1 MDPSMMMPGGM
12 PGAPGAA
19 SEPPPDNGKM
29 TDLVDKIDK
38 SECYARNE
46 AAAFPWTNLLIGDDR
61 LGCQSDAD
69 EQLILHIAFNE
80 FVKVHS
86 MKLTEFNGGRDP
98 ELQPTKVHLYV
109 NRTNMGF
116 EDTDD
121 VDPTQS
127 MELTAADLKEDADPI
142 RLQFVKFQRVR
153 SITIF
158 IEDNAGGDVTALGG
172 LKFFGRTVA
181 TTNMKDFKKQPGAS

>member
-1 MDPSMMMPGGM
+1 MLMQGGM
-12 PGAPGAA
+12 PGAAGAA
-19 SEPPPDNGKM
+19 PPEARDDGKM
-29 TDLVDKIDK
+29 VDLVEKIEK
-38 SECYARNE
+38 PSCYCRNE
-46 AAAFPWTNLLIGDDR
+46 ASGFPWSNLLIGDDR
-61 LGCQSDAD
+61 LGCKSDAD
-69 EQLILHIAFNE
+69 EQLILQVSFME

-86 MKLTEFNGGRDP
+86 VKFLNFNGGRDP
-98 ELQPTKVHLYV
+98 DMQPTKVHLYV
-109 NRTNMGF
+109 NRPNMGF

-127 MELTAADLKEDADPI
+127 FELTAADLTEEAEPI

-158 IEDNAGGDVTALGG
+158 VEDSAGGDVSALGG

-181 TTNMKDFKKQPGAS
+181 TTNMNDFKKQPGAPE